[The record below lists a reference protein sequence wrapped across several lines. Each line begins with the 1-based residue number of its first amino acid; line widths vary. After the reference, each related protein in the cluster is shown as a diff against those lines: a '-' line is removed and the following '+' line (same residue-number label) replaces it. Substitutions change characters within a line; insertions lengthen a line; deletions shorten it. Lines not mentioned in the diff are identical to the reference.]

1 MKAVLTTKKMPTYD
15 DDPSVRY
22 HFPRIYIRQIEQA
35 IGDFIIY
42 YEPRRTSSDPSSRGG
57 SQSYFAVA
65 RLTAIRPDPQ
75 RSDHFYADLTDY
87 IDFDRLVPFSRR
99 ITYFES
105 ALRKEDGSTN
115 KGAFGRA
122 VRQISDEEFEN
133 ILGQGFSEGRS
144 AGSDMAIPESTGFH
158 ELQTPFE
165 RPLIETIVTRPFR
178 DRVFSR
184 QVQAAYTQTCA
195 VTGFRIINGGG
206 RSEAQAAHI
215 QPVAANGPDSVR
227 NGLALSGTIH
237 WMFDRG
243 LISFDDDLRVLKAKR
258 AIPEG
263 IERLFHPTGMLLA
276 PEEEHL
282 RPHPQFLRYHREN
295 IFKG

>member
-1 MKAVLTTKKMPTYD
+1 MKAVLTTKKISEYD

-22 HFPRIYIRQIEQA
+22 HFPRTYIRQIEQA

-42 YEPRRTSSDPSSRGG
+42 YEPRRTSADLSSRGG
-57 SQSYFAVA
+57 RQSYFAVA
-65 RLTAIRPDPQ
+65 RLTSIRPDPQ
-75 RSDHFYADLTDY
+75 RSDHFYADVEDY
-87 IDFDRLVPFSRR
+87 IDFDRPVPFNLGV
-99 ITYFES
+99 TYFES
-105 ALRKEDGSTN
+105 ALKKEDGSTN

-122 VRQISDEEFEN
+122 VRQISDGEFEN
-133 ILGQGFSEGRS
+133 ILRRGFAEGEPVN
-144 AGSDMAIPESTGFH
+144 MAIPEFTGFY
-158 ELQTPFE
+158 EQQTPFE
-165 RPLIETIVTRPFR
+165 RPLIETVITRPFR

-227 NGLALSGTIH
+227 NGIALSGTIH

-243 LISFDDDLRVLKAKR
+243 LISFDDDLRVLKAKG

-263 IERLFHPTGMLLA
+263 IERLFLPSGMLCA